1 MHEVPS
7 VPTFGLSSIYP
18 LAVLDLLL
26 YPSFSFHAHLP
37 SILTDRCSYN
47 MIAVI
52 IMFVEDMMVIGYSGT
67 AVRDST
73 LKTLGLD
80 QAQVLVCE
88 AGFVL
93 HKVSP

>member
-1 MHEVPS
+1 
-7 VPTFGLSSIYP
+7 
-18 LAVLDLLL
+18 
-26 YPSFSFHAHLP
+26 
-37 SILTDRCSYN
+37 